1 MCFRNSVPP
10 LNRENYLLN
19 RENLTQPI
27 EMQLSQKRKT
37 FSNFFFFFCACSKPV
52 LNFKHFIKKHEP
64 QS

>member
-37 FSNFFFFFCACSKPV
+37 FSNFFFFLCVFKACVK
-52 LNFKHFIKKHEP
+52 FQAFYQEA
-64 QS
+64 

>member
-37 FSNFFFFFCACSKPV
+37 FSNFFFFFLCVFKACVK
-52 LNFKHFIKKHEP
+52 FQAFYQEA
-64 QS
+64 